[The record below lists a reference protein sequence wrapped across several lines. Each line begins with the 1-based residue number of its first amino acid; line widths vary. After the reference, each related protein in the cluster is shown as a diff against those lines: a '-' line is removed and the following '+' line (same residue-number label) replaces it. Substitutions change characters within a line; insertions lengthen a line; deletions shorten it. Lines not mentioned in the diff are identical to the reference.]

1 MEHVTVTIDRDDPSP
16 VELKGYMAVLFASL
30 DERPRPLLVKMD
42 VRNDRRAR
50 VSIDLKDGEPVFCIE
65 GQRPARADF
74 RGRYIA
80 EHKVPLV
87 LPRFG
92 TCRLVMEPVD
102 DNRVKVRKATILDR
116 LFA

>member
-50 VSIDLKDGEPVFCIE
+50 VSIDLKDGEPVFCKDKISWFKI
-65 GQRPARADF
+65 PKYVHF
-74 RGRYIA
+74 
-80 EHKVPLV
+80 
-87 LPRFG
+87 
-92 TCRLVMEPVD
+92 
-102 DNRVKVRKATILDR
+102 LDIFPMTASQKIQKYKLR
-116 LFA
+116 EMAHELWPDA